1 MDNQSYKIEHDIIRI
16 PTESA
21 KYLFIRLTRYVCNKI
36 KGTKLGNLTITD
48 DKIILSYS
56 KDVPEQRPTSFIG
69 IDRNLNNVTTYNSK
83 GSCIVY
89 DLSKAQGIIISYGR
103 VKSKFRRNG
112 SRVSKKI
119 FQKYG
124 RLQKNRIHDI
134 LHYTSKKITSQDSG
148 ITMEDIKEIRK
159 IYRKGNG
166 QGNRYRFK
174 MNSWSFYEL
183 QRQIEYK
190 ARWLGLPVNYVKSG
204 GTSSRCAVC
213 GVKDSTRRA
222 PKDVLL
228 FLQH

>member
-89 DLSKAQGIIISYGR
+89 DLSKAQGIIIWQ
-103 VKSKFRRNG
+103 
-112 SRVSKKI
+112 SKK
-119 FQKYG
+119 Q
-124 RLQKNRIHDI
+124 
-134 LHYTSKKITSQDSG
+134 
-148 ITMEDIKEIRK
+148 
-159 IYRKGNG
+159 
-166 QGNRYRFK
+166 
-174 MNSWSFYEL
+174 
-183 QRQIEYK
+183 
-190 ARWLGLPVNYVKSG
+190 V
-204 GTSSRCAVC
+204 
-213 GVKDSTRRA
+213 
-222 PKDVLL
+222 
-228 FLQH
+228 